1 MLASVTI
8 NDLDHL
14 IKYSAN
20 ISFCE
25 DKNSYYAHTL
35 FCTLSSSRDA
45 AKGTLRLCERLIR
58 RKIFIAFS
66 RLGGVNMY
74 F

>member
-45 AKGTLRLCERLIR
+45 AKGTLQLCERLIR
-58 RKIFIAFS
+58 RKILIVFP
-66 RLGGVNMY
+66 GCVGVKMY